1 MRDGQI
7 SVRDLGIAFRL
18 YREKV
23 TTLKEAIVNRFRH
36 IRSSSEF
43 WALRHV
49 SLEVA
54 PGEAIALVGHNGS
67 GKSTLL
73 KTIAGV
79 LRPSEGSCEAM
90 GRVSPMIELG
100 AGFDSELT
108 GRDNVF
114 LNGALLG
121 FSRKQ
126 MESRFDRI
134 VAFSELGDFIDMAV
148 KNYSSGMQARLGFA
162 IAQDVEPDLLIIDEV
177 LAVGDER
184 FQKKCVLRIQD
195 FRAAGVTFV
204 YVTHGLEQAKAL
216 CPRAAVL
223 HHGRLQFDGPIEP
236 AWERYRELERGPTP
250 GPSVDAGSAEEKAQR
265 PSGTG
270 P

>member
-1 MRDGQI
+1 VRTGEIRIRDAGV
-7 SVRDLGIAFRL
+7 SYRL

-23 TTLKEAIVNRFRH
+23 STLKEAVVNRFRH
-36 IRSSSEF
+36 LRSVEMF

-49 SLEVA
+49 SLEVQ

-79 LRPSEGSCEAM
+79 LDPSEGEVLVQ
-90 GRVSPMIELG
+90 GRISPMIELG
-100 AGFDSELT
+100 AGFDPELS
-108 GRDNVF
+108 GRDNIF

-126 MESRFDRI
+126 MEVKFDRI
-134 VAFSELGDFIDMAV
+134 VAFAELADFIDMPV
-148 KNYSSGMQARLGFA
+148 KNYSSGMYARLGFA
-162 IAQDVEPDLLIIDEV
+162 IAQDVEPDILIVDEV

-184 FQKKCVLRIQD
+184 FQEKCKARIRD
-195 FRAAGVTFV
+195 FRSAGVTFCFV
-204 YVTHGLEQAKAL
+204 SHYLEAAKQL

-223 HHGRLQFDGPIEP
+223 HHGRLAFDGPIDQ
-236 AWERYRELERGPTP
+236 AWERYRELERGPVP
-250 GPSVDAGSAEEKAQR
+250 GPQIEAG
-265 PSGTG
+265 
-270 P
+270 

>member
-7 SVRDLGIAFRL
+7 SARDVGIAYRL

-23 TTLKEAIVNRFRH
+23 STLKEAVANRFRH
-36 IRSSSEF
+36 LRGAEMF

-54 PGEAIALVGHNGS
+54 PGEALALVGHNGS

-79 LRPSEGSCEAM
+79 LEPSEGTLATR

-100 AGFDSELT
+100 AGFDPELS

-121 FSRKQ
+121 FTRKQ
-126 MESRFDRI
+126 MESKFDRI
-134 VAFSELGDFIDMAV
+134 VAFAELADFIEMPI
-148 KNYSSGMQARLGFA
+148 KNYSSGMYARLGFA
-162 IAQDVEPDLLIIDEV
+162 IAQDVEPDILIVDEV

-184 FQKKCVLRIQD
+184 FQEKCKARIQE
-195 FRAAGVTFV
+195 FRASGVTFIFV
-204 YVTHGLEQAKAL
+204 SHSLEAARDL

-223 HHGRLQFDGPIEP
+223 HHGRLAFDGPIDG
-236 AWERYRELERGPTP
+236 AWARYRELARGPSP
-250 GPSVDAGSAEEKAQR
+250 GPAIEA
-265 PSGTG
+265 
-270 P
+270 

>member
-1 MRDGQI
+1 MRNGEI
-7 SVRDLGIAFRL
+7 RIRNAGVSYRL

-23 TTLKEAIVNRFRH
+23 TTLKEAVVQRFRH
-36 IRSSSEF
+36 LRSAEAF

-49 SLEVA
+49 TLDIA

-79 LRPSEGSCEAM
+79 LQPSEGEVVAQ
-90 GRVSPMIELG
+90 GRISPMIELG
-100 AGFDSELT
+100 AGFDPELT
-108 GRDNVF
+108 GRDNIY

-126 MESRFDRI
+126 MEAKYDRI
-134 VAFSELGDFIDMAV
+134 VAFSELGDFIDMPI
-148 KNYSSGMQARLGFA
+148 KNYSSGMYARLGFA
-162 IAQDVEPDLLIIDEV
+162 IAQDVEPEILIVDEV

-184 FQKKCVLRIQD
+184 FQEKCRQRIAD
-195 FRAAGVTFV
+195 FRTAGITFC
-204 YVTHGLEQAKAL
+204 YVTHTFEGARAL

-223 HHGRLQFDGPIEP
+223 HHGRLAFDGPIEQ
-236 AWERYRELERGPTP
+236 AWERYRELERGPAP
-250 GPSVDAGSAEEKAQR
+250 GPSFEANAVS
-265 PSGTG
+265 
-270 P
+270 

>member
-1 MRDGQI
+1 
-7 SVRDLGIAFRL
+7 
-18 YREKV
+18 V
-23 TTLKEAIVNRFRH
+23 TTLKEALVSRFRH
-36 IRSSSEF
+36 LRSVEQF

-49 SLEVA
+49 SLEVQ
-54 PGEAIALVGHNGS
+54 PGESIALVGHNGS

-79 LRPSEGSCEAM
+79 LRPTEGQVDVA
-90 GRVSPMIELG
+90 GRISPMIELG

-108 GRDNVF
+108 GRDNVY

-121 FSRKQ
+121 FTRKQ
-126 MESRFDRI
+126 MEARFDRI
-134 VAFSELGDFIDMAV
+134 VDFSEIGDFIDMPV

-162 IAQDVEPDLLIIDEV
+162 VAQDVEPDLLIIDEV

-184 FQKKCVLRIQD
+184 FQAKCRARIQE

-204 YVTHGLEQAKAL
+204 YVTHSLDAAQAL

-223 HHGRLQFDGPIEP
+223 HHGRLMFDGPIEA
-236 AWERYRELERGPTP
+236 AWARYRELERGPRP
-250 GPSVDAGSAEEKAQR
+250 GPAVEADDAPPPA
-265 PSGTG
+265 P
-270 P
+270 

>member
-7 SVRDLGIAFRL
+7 NARDVGVAYRL

-23 TTLKEAIVNRFRH
+23 STLKEAVANRFRH
-36 IRSSSEF
+36 LRGAETF

-54 PGEAIALVGHNGS
+54 PGEALALVGHNGS

-73 KTIAGV
+73 KTMAGV
-79 LRPSEGSCEAM
+79 LQPSEGALATA
-90 GRVSPMIELG
+90 GRISPMIELG
-100 AGFDSELT
+100 AGFDPELS

-121 FSRKQ
+121 FTRKQ
-126 MESRFDRI
+126 MESKFDRI
-134 VAFSELGDFIDMAV
+134 VAFAELGDFIEMPI
-148 KNYSSGMQARLGFA
+148 KNYSSGMYARLGFA
-162 IAQDVEPDLLIIDEV
+162 IAQDVEPDILIVDEV

-184 FQKKCVLRIQD
+184 FQEKCKARIGD
-195 FRAAGVTFV
+195 FRAAGVTFLFV
-204 YVTHGLEQAKAL
+204 SHSFEAAREL

-223 HHGRLQFDGPIEP
+223 HHGRLAFDGAIDG
-236 AWERYRELERGPTP
+236 AWARYRELARGPMP
-250 GPSVDAGSAEEKAQR
+250 GPAIEA
-265 PSGTG
+265 
-270 P
+270 

>member
-1 MRDGQI
+1 MRTGEI
-7 SVRDLGIAFRL
+7 RIRDAGVSYRL

-23 TTLKEAIVNRFRH
+23 TTLKEAVVNRFRH
-36 IRSSSEF
+36 LRSVEVF

-49 SLEVA
+49 NIEIA
-54 PGEAIALVGHNGS
+54 PGEAIALIGHNGS

-79 LRPSEGSCEAM
+79 LQPTEGEVAAQ
-90 GRVSPMIELG
+90 GRISPMIELG

-108 GRDNVF
+108 GRDNIY

-121 FSRKQ
+121 FTRRQ

-134 VAFSELGDFIDMAV
+134 VAFSELGDFIDMPV

-177 LAVGDER
+177 LGVGDER
-184 FQKKCVLRIQD
+184 FQRKCAQRIQD
-195 FRAAGVTFV
+195 FRQAGVTFV
-204 YVTHGLEQAKAL
+204 FVSHGLEGAKEL

-223 HHGRLQFDGPIEP
+223 HHGRLQFDGPIDP
-236 AWERYRELERGPTP
+236 AWERYRELERGPSP
-250 GPSVDAGSAEEKAQR
+250 GPSVDAGAVEERQPR
-265 PSGTG
+265 Q
-270 P
+270 

>member
-1 MRDGQI
+1 
-7 SVRDLGIAFRL
+7 VRTGEIRILDAGVSYRL

-23 TTLKEAIVNRFRH
+23 TTLKEAVVQRFRH
-36 IRSSSEF
+36 LRSAEVF

-49 SLEVA
+49 SLDIM

-79 LRPSEGSCEAM
+79 LQPSEGEVLAQ
-90 GRVSPMIELG
+90 GRISPMIELG

-108 GRDNVF
+108 GRDNIY

-126 MESRFDRI
+126 MEAKFDRI
-134 VAFSELGDFIDMAV
+134 VAFSELGDFIDMPI
-148 KNYSSGMQARLGFA
+148 KNYSSGMYARLGFA
-162 IAQDVEPDLLIIDEV
+162 IAQDVEPDILIVDEV

-184 FQKKCVLRIQD
+184 FQEKCKARIRD
-195 FRAAGVTFV
+195 FRVAGVTFC
-204 YVTHGLEQAKAL
+204 YVTHALGGAREL

-223 HHGRLQFDGPIEP
+223 HHGRLAFDGPVDQ
-236 AWERYRELERGPTP
+236 AWERYRELERGPAA
-250 GPSVDAGSAEEKAQR
+250 GPHIEAV
-265 PSGTG
+265 
-270 P
+270 

>member
-1 MRDGQI
+1 MKTGQI
-7 SVRDLGIAFRL
+7 RLRDIGVAYRL

-23 TTLKEAIVNRFRH
+23 TTLKEAVANRFRH
-36 IRSSSEF
+36 LRTSEQF

-49 SLEVA
+49 TLEVQ

-79 LRPSEGSCEAM
+79 LEPSEGTVEVA
-90 GRVSPMIELG
+90 GRISPMIELG

-108 GRDNVF
+108 GRDNIF

-121 FSRKQ
+121 FTRKQ

-134 VAFSELGDFIDMAV
+134 VAFSEIGDFIDMPL
-148 KNYSSGMQARLGFA
+148 KNYSSGMNARLGFA
-162 IAQDVEPDLLIIDEV
+162 IAQDVEPDLLIVDEV

-184 FQKKCVLRIQD
+184 FQAKCKARIKD
-195 FRAAGVTFV
+195 FRAQGTTFV
-204 YVTHGLEQAKAL
+204 FVSHSLGAAQEL

-223 HHGRLQFDGPIEP
+223 HHGRLQFDGEIE
-236 AWERYRELERGPTP
+236 AGWAKYRELEQGPTP
-250 GPSVDAGSAEEKAQR
+250 GPSVDAGAAEEAARKGVAL
-265 PSGTG
+265 
-270 P
+270 